1 MAAVKHPEQIL
12 AFNHLKLR
20 LVYLA
25 RGTWPCNLRSR
36 HPVNRLILI
45 LKNPGEGSLFAD
57 SAREYPAWEK
67 TTFLLPAFCNAQ
79 VKLGKEVCF
88 LSFHFNLEWFYG
100 DDLLSRLPGICVFRE
115 KGLAQ
120 RAERIWRNP
129 DPLSAALDC
138 EGFLSAVAGRALSF
152 IPEKERLKQ
161 PAGKEYAEL
170 FAWLEQ
176 KDASAEITVT
186 DLADFMNMR
195 RESFSRKFTRDFRI
209 SPKQFLARQLLRK
222 ASEMLSN
229 PSQPVREIAKALH
242 FSSEYY
248 FSRFFREHTGMPPGE
263 FRRLHGDKSA
273 LTF

>member
-1 MAAVKHPEQIL
+1 MAKNITNADRQFTAPVKAWHTNNNIPKNSITGAMNSKM
-12 AFNHLKLR
+12 AFR
-20 LVYLA
+20 T
-25 RGTWPCNLRSR
+25 RRSS
-36 HPVNRLILI
+36 V
-45 LKNPGEGSLFAD
+45 
-57 SAREYPAWEK
+57 
-67 TTFLLPAFCNAQ
+67 T
-79 VKLGKEVCF
+79 V
-88 LSFHFNLEWFYG
+88 
-100 DDLLSRLPGICVFRE
+100 
-115 KGLAQ
+115 

-263 FRRLHGDKSA
+263 FRRIHGEKSE
-273 LTF
+273 LIF